1 MEIDWFKAFPMFLE
15 QLLMRKLT
23 YRNLTNFFL
32 QILVFWQIFF
42 SCFWPYLWQFLSYR
56 DVPYLILILSTIPFD
71 LMKGHFAVEQ
81 IVFELYGQTSV
92 LFFFNHTLI
101 RRIKEKVPN
110 LNMEPIIK
118 MFENLKEKIRKAD
131 EFGLRSLN

>member
-1 MEIDWFKAFPMFLE
+1 MPEIWLE
-15 QLLMRKLT
+15 TSK
-23 YRNLTNFFL
+23 N
-32 QILVFWQIFF
+32 IFWQKPNFVKIDEF
-42 SCFWPYLWQFLSYR
+42 SLLKRKKYKNRKIDTFTFLAISLAILSYR

-71 LMKGHFAVEQ
+71 LLKGHFAVEQ

>member
-1 MEIDWFKAFPMFLE
+1 
-15 QLLMRKLT
+15 
-23 YRNLTNFFL
+23 
-32 QILVFWQIFF
+32 
-42 SCFWPYLWQFLSYR
+42 
-56 DVPYLILILSTIPFD
+56 
-71 LMKGHFAVEQ
+71 MKGHFAVEQ

-131 EFGLRSLN
+131 EFGLKTENQRIYYY